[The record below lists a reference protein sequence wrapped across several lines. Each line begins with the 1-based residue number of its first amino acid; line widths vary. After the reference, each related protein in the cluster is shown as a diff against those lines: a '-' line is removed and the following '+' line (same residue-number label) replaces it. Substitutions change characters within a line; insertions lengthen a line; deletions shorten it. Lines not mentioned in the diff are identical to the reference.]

1 MSSNKAVIDSE
12 PVAFTNEEA
21 KQILHQFAKEIGSF
35 ELDFYNFDELNY
47 RHAQWH
53 WSLEFKI
60 PCENDKVRIEPA

>member
-1 MSSNKAVIDSE
+1 MSSDKAVVDSE

-47 RHAQWH
+47 RHAQ
-53 WSLEFKI
+53 
-60 PCENDKVRIEPA
+60 